1 MVVEVEEDV
10 DKAEEG
16 VLLVAF
22 FPHFPH
28 ALVVDFVEQEHWFE
42 GTQEAEFL
50 FQGLE
55 LVFLHFPEVLFQLD
69 SSRMLFLV

>member
-1 MVVEVEEDV
+1 MVVEVEEVV

-28 ALVVDFVEQEHWFE
+28 AVVVDFVEQEHWLE

-55 LVFLHFPEVLFQLD
+55 VVFLLFPQVLFELN